1 MDKKEKNSESE
12 DDTNIM
18 NKTFFNKYRCVK
30 KLGEGSF
37 GSIYKAEY
45 NGDYFALKFESI
57 KKGHYLLENEAI
69 IMNYLKG
76 PNIPYIKLYKST
88 SDYNILVMQ
97 LLGKSLESLFEEKKK
112 FSLKTVCMIG
122 FQFITVLEYIHNR
135 HILHRDIKPDNF
147 VMGLNNL
154 SQNVYLIDFGLA
166 KKYRSSKTL
175 QQIPLVNRKKLTGTA
190 RYASINALKGYEHS
204 RRDDLEAA
212 GYVLIYLL
220 KGRLPWQ
227 GIAAKNK
234 EERYRKI
241 LLKKME
247 VSVKDLCENL
257 PEEFNKY
264 ISYTRK
270 MDYLEEPKYDFLKD
284 LFISMLKK
292 KHHKFDYVYDWTTP
306 EEKLMRRVVTP
317 KSELESNQNKK
328 TTLASFKNYGDS
340 KEDLNDKTLYLSLEN
355 NNSKKNYSIKNI
367 KMTEKSQNNNTK
379 NQSRNNKIEDN
390 EEAIII
396 SKRKGYLD
404 TISNEEDEEVVCCTS
419 GCQIF

>member
-12 DDTNIM
+12 DDNNIM
-18 NKTFFNKYRCVK
+18 NKTFFNKYRCIK

-175 QQIPLVNRKKLTGTA
+175 QQIPLINRKKLTGTA

>member
-1 MDKKEKNSESE
+1 MNKKEKNSESE
-12 DDTNIM
+12 DDNNIM
-18 NKTFFNKYRCVK
+18 NKTFFNKYRCIK

-175 QQIPLVNRKKLTGTA
+175 QQIPLINRKKLTGTA

-284 LFISMLKK
+284 LYISMLKK

>member
-1 MDKKEKNSESE
+1 
-12 DDTNIM
+12 
-18 NKTFFNKYRCVK
+18 
-30 KLGEGSF
+30 
-37 GSIYKAEY
+37 
-45 NGDYFALKFESI
+45 
-57 KKGHYLLENEAI
+57 
-69 IMNYLKG
+69 
-76 PNIPYIKLYKST
+76 
-88 SDYNILVMQ
+88 
-97 LLGKSLESLFEEKKK
+97 
-112 FSLKTVCMIG
+112 
-122 FQFITVLEYIHNR
+122 
-135 HILHRDIKPDNF
+135 
-147 VMGLNNL
+147 MGLNNM
-154 SQNVYLIDFGLA
+154 SHIVYLIDFGLA

-212 GYVLIYLL
+212 GYVLLYLL
-220 KGRLPWQ
+220 KGKLPWQ

-241 LLKKME
+241 LFKKLE
-247 VSVKDLCENL
+247 VPIKDLCENL
-257 PEEFNKY
+257 PEEFSKY

-292 KHHKFDYVYDWTTP
+292 KHHKLDYVYDWTTP
-306 EEKLMRRVVTP
+306 EEKLMRRVITP

-340 KEDLNDKTLYLSLEN
+340 KEDLNDKSLYLSLEN
-355 NNSKKNYSIKNI
+355 NNSKKNYNLKNI
-367 KMTEKSQNNNTK
+367 KMTEKSQNNNLK
-379 NQSRNNKIEDN
+379 NQNRNNKIEDN

-404 TISNEEDEEVVCCTS
+404 TISNEEEEEVVCCTS

>member
-367 KMTEKSQNNNTK
+367 KMAEKSQNNNTK

>member
-12 DDTNIM
+12 DDNNIM
-18 NKTFFNKYRCVK
+18 NKTFFNKYRCIK

-175 QQIPLVNRKKLTGTA
+175 QQIPLINRKKLTGTA

-284 LFISMLKK
+284 LYISMLKK

>member
-1 MDKKEKNSESE
+1 
-12 DDTNIM
+12 
-18 NKTFFNKYRCVK
+18 
-30 KLGEGSF
+30 
-37 GSIYKAEY
+37 
-45 NGDYFALKFESI
+45 
-57 KKGHYLLENEAI
+57 
-69 IMNYLKG
+69 
-76 PNIPYIKLYKST
+76 
-88 SDYNILVMQ
+88 
-97 LLGKSLESLFEEKKK
+97 
-112 FSLKTVCMIG
+112 
-122 FQFITVLEYIHNR
+122 
-135 HILHRDIKPDNF
+135 
-147 VMGLNNL
+147 MGLNNL
-154 SQNVYLIDFGLA
+154 SQYVYLIDFGLA

-257 PEEFNKY
+257 PEEFAKY
-264 ISYTRK
+264 INYTRK

-284 LFISMLKK
+284 LFISILKK

-367 KMTEKSQNNNTK
+367 KMTEKSQNTNLK
-379 NQSRNNKIEDN
+379 NQSRNNKIDDN

-419 GCQIF
+419 GCHIF